1 MSESSGS
8 ESGSQVVDSEE
19 TLLARGET
27 VLADWRVR
35 REKTAYL
42 LGTARLAGTDG
53 SCPLLGL

>member
-35 REKTAYL
+35 GEEAAHL
-42 LGTARLAGTDG
+42 LSTARLAGTDG
-53 SCPLLGL
+53 SCSLLGL